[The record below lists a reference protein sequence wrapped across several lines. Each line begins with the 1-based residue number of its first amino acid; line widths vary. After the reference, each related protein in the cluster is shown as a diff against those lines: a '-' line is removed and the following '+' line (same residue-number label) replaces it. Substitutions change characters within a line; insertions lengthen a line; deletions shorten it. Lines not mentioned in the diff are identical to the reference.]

1 MPARLAMPLKDWLR
15 RPGQGRDAR
24 LREAL
29 SQARGGGAEEAVVTL
44 SESFPEALDRLR
56 SMGEQEDA
64 GWHRLAAW
72 LAFRSGRMRDAAT
85 SAEAS
90 LELESDAATWH
101 LLGRVRTWLNSAA
114 APAAFA
120 RAALLDSDEF
130 SIPYRVSRDR
140 FAALAEEAFAAIPEP
155 FRLRMDNT
163 MVVIDDLPEIE
174 AVREGEDPD
183 ILGIYEGATAIDRGL
198 PERIVLYQRNHEQV
212 VTTQE
217 QLRREVQETMR
228 HEVGHHFGMSE
239 EELPY

>member
-1 MPARLAMPLKDWLR
+1 
-15 RPGQGRDAR
+15 
-24 LREAL
+24 
-29 SQARGGGAEEAVVTL
+29 
-44 SESFPEALDRLR
+44 
-56 SMGEQEDA
+56 
-64 GWHRLAAW
+64 
-72 LAFRSGRMRDAAT
+72 
-85 SAEAS
+85 
-90 LELESDAATWH
+90 
-101 LLGRVRTWLNSAA
+101 
-114 APAAFA
+114 
-120 RAALLDSDEF
+120 
-130 SIPYRVSRDR
+130 
-140 FAALAEEAFAAIPEP
+140 
-155 FRLRMDNT
+155 